1 MNYSLLGFSN
11 GANDFTNIRFVA
23 SGIVG
28 FLAVLMN
35 YSPCRIYEHSLSSFS
50 SSTI

>member
-11 GANDFTNIRFVA
+11 GANDFANIRFVA
-23 SGIVG
+23 SGIAG
-28 FLAVLMN
+28 LLAVLMDL
-35 YSPCRIYEHSLSSFS
+35 SPCYSYEHSLSSFS